1 MFAFRVSN
9 DSLNGDYKNVRR
21 GDCIVAFSKS
31 DIFSIKHF
39 IEKNTPLKCAVI
51 YGQLPPEVR
60 SMQAKLFN
68 EGDGFDVLVA
78 SDAIGMGLNLNIG
91 RVIFHTTRKKL
102 KSLSNIPIWV
112 EPSSIK
118 QIAGRAGRLSSQYK
132 FGEVTTWQDADLPYV
147 QAVMEAEIEPISSAG
162 IFPVVDQIQSF
173 HSSYIKSFTESQE
186 NIQADDMNA
195 SQEFVYSGK
204 TDELNHSS
212 SRVSANLPLSI
223 IMDKFVELSK
233 VDSRYFMC
241 RYEELN
247 RVSNWL
253 HSIPLSIEDRLVN
266 IF

>member
-1 MFAFRVSN
+1 VSN
-9 DSLNGDYKNVRR
+9 VSLKGDYRNVRR
-21 GDCIVAFSKS
+21 GDCIVAFTKS
-31 DIFSIKHF
+31 DIFAIKHF
-39 IEKNTPLKCAVI
+39 IEKQTSLKCAVI

-78 SDAIGMGLNLNIG
+78 SDAIGMGLNLNIR

-102 KSLSNIPIWV
+102 KSISSVPIWV

-132 FGEVTTWQDADLPYV
+132 VGEVTSWQDADLPYV
-147 QAVMEAEIEPISSAG
+147 QAVMAADVAPITSAG
-162 IFPVVDQIQSF
+162 IFPVLDQVQSF
-173 HSSYIKSFTESQE
+173 YSSYTKSFTESQDALEVVNPKEEYDDTE
-186 NIQADDMNA
+186 NNSDPDKIIR
-195 SQEFVYSGK
+195 K
-204 TDELNHSS
+204 SS
-212 SRVSANLPLSI
+212 ERKVGQHIPLSI

-253 HSIPLSIEDRLVN
+253 HSIPLSIEDR
-266 IF
+266 